1 MVARLGPVAELRS
14 GPGMRERSLGTWE
27 LIVEA
32 GRDPVSGRRRQVS
45 RTFRGN
51 LRDAKK
57 ARAELL
63 TEVSKG
69 RHTGARAS
77 LDDLFDDWI
86 VELKRKGRSPH
97 TVHGYTKVYARN
109 IRPTLGRMVVT
120 KVTTKT
126 LTDLYGAHQARGLAP
141 RSVYQIHAC
150 LSSMF
155 TQACRWGWRDS
166 NPAQWA
172 ELTSLPNPAPVVATP
187 AEIRALIEVAERS
200 RRPEYARAILVAAT
214 TGLRRAELCGLRRRR
229 DLDLAGGVVTVSSTV
244 VALPKTAVEEIP
256 TKNRRVRTIALDDLT
271 VSILAAQLEM
281 LEQRARA
288 AKVELVEDAYVFS
301 DAIDG
306 SVPWKPD
313 SVTQYFNRLRDRAGY
328 SHLNL
333 HSLRKFM
340 DTYGREMGYSM
351 TQVALR
357 AGHNPA
363 VAARYYSG
371 KVAETDRDLARAVAG
386 LLATT

>member
-1 MVARLGPVAELRS
+1 MGELRTA
-14 GPGMRERSLGTWE
+14 PGMRERAPGAWE
-27 LIVEA
+27 LVVEA

-45 RTFRGN
+45 RMFYGN

-63 TEVSKG
+63 VEATKG
-69 RHTGARAS
+69 KHSGTRATI
-77 LDDLFDDWI
+77 DDLFDDWI
-86 VELKRKGRSPH
+86 VELKRKGRSPN
-97 TVHGYTKVYARN
+97 TVHGYAKSYEHN
-109 IRPTLGRMVVT
+109 IRPTLGRMAVT

-141 RSVYQIHAC
+141 RTVYQIHAC

-155 TQACRWGWRDS
+155 TQACRWGWRDA

-172 ELTSLPNPAPVVATP
+172 EPPSRPNTAPVVATP
-187 AEIRALIEVAERS
+187 AEIRALIDAAEQS

-229 DLDLAGGVVTVSSTV
+229 DLDLDGGMLTVSSTV
-244 VALPKTAVEEIP
+244 VALPQAAVEEIP

-271 VSILAAQLEM
+271 VSILRAQVDALEA
-281 LEQRARA
+281 RARLVR
-288 AKVELVEDAYVFS
+288 VELVDDAFVFS
-301 DAIDG
+301 DALDG

-313 SVTQYFNRLRDRAGY
+313 RFTQYFNRLRDRAGLG
-328 SHLNL
+328 HVNL

-340 DTYGREMGYSM
+340 ETYGQEMGYSM
-351 TQVALR
+351 TQVAVR

-371 KVAETDRDLARAVAG
+371 KVAETDRELAKAVAG
-386 LLATT
+386 LLAPVAER